1 MSHLPR
7 AIIHGRN
14 FVETLILS
22 LTQYEMINPS
32 IEVREYVTTKLEEEL
47 CGLSYSIP
55 MIANIYREVV
65 AKIVNELYPELP
77 RPELRGCFLYDQLL
91 EWLRAHYHHVLGE
104 RSDFMPERDI
114 ERELRRIA
122 VKVIRT
128 AIMAALY
135 KCSMVS
141 IKA

>member
-1 MSHLPR
+1 LSHLPR

-32 IEVREYVTTKLEEEL
+32 IEVREFVTVKLEEEL
-47 CGLSYSIP
+47 CALSYSIP
-55 MIANIYREVV
+55 MLANIYREVV
-65 AKIVNELYPELP
+65 SDILNDLYPDLP
-77 RPELRGCFLYDQLL
+77 RPELRGCFIYEQLL
-91 EWLRAHYHHVLGE
+91 EWLRAHYHHILGE
-104 RSDFMPERDI
+104 RGDFMPERDV

-122 VKVIRT
+122 IKVIRS

-135 KCSMVS
+135 KSSMVS
-141 IKA
+141 TKA